1 MMNESMASMRGH
13 ILISM
18 PHMKDPYFNRS
29 LVFICEHDEQGAM
42 GLIFNK
48 SFEDEAV
55 KKIFPTLVVNDTAIA
70 DIIDTMYFG
79 GPVDL
84 QRAFLLHS
92 TDYEAE
98 MTVQINDQFA
108 LTSDAEILDAIKEGQ
123 GPKHFKMILGY
134 AGWGDGQLER
144 EIENGDWLF
153 QETTE
158 SFIFA
163 GEESGKWITAAQSF
177 GIGVAPSS
185 TGLA

>member
-1 MMNESMASMRGH
+1 MNDAMASMKGH

-55 KKIFPTLVVNDTAIA
+55 KQIFPTLIVNDTAISEV
-70 DIIDTMYFG
+70 IDTMYFG

-84 QRAFLLHS
+84 ERAFLLHS
-92 TDYEAE
+92 ADYKGTQ
-98 MTVQINDQFA
+98 TVKVDETFA
-108 LTSDAEILDAIKEGQ
+108 LTSDAEILEAIKAGEG
-123 GPKHFKMILGY
+123 PRHFRMMLGY

-158 SFIFA
+158 NFIFS
-163 GEESGKWITAAQSF
+163 GEDQDKWSSAAQSF
-177 GIGVAPSS
+177 GIGIAPSS
-185 TGLA
+185 TGMA